1 MSITSSAVLV
11 EQSISVWT
19 ANKLDRSATDKIITD
34 NSAASNAAQVR
45 KNLMAGSSL
54 RKDIADFAG
63 GCRLWH
69 NTKTLP
75 WADRGSRLLPTSL
88 FLDYKQSVNIRRDK
102 FNSMVDEFLTNYP
115 SLVQTAGNYLGSL
128 FNPDD
133 YPSVDEVAAKFDY
146 RLVFSPVPDSG
157 DFRLD
162 VPQQELDEIKSQYET
177 SFDER
182 MNDAMK
188 DAWERLHKTLTHM
201 SGKLEDNG
209 DDKKKRFHDTFITNA
224 QELCGLLTH
233 LNVTKDPQLESARKQ
248 LESALTLTDVGL
260 IKESSFARDELKTK
274 VDNVLGQFEW

>member
-54 RKDIADFAG
+54 RKDIADFAA

-88 FLDYKQSVNIRRDK
+88 FLDYKQEANLRRDK
-102 FNSMVDEFLTNYP
+102 FNAQVDTFLANYP

-133 YPSVDEVAAKFDY
+133 YPSVDEVATKFNY
-146 RLVFSPVPDSG
+146 KLVFSPVPDG
-157 DFRLD
+157 NDFRLD
-162 VPQQELDEIKSQYET
+162 VPQQELDEIKSQYA
-177 SFDER
+177 SDFDAR
-182 MNDAMK
+182 MQDAMK

-201 SGKLEDNG
+201 SDKLDG
-209 DDKKKRFHDTFITNA
+209 TDDDKKKRFHDTFITNA
-224 QELCGLLTH
+224 QDLCGLLSH

-274 VDNVLGQFEW
+274 VANVLGQFEW